1 MKILH
6 TADLHLTGKHPE
18 RWQALEKIITL
29 GLQHSIQALVISGDL
44 FDQDVEAENLR
55 VQFREIIGAADF
67 HTVILPG
74 NHDYKAYRSGLYFG
88 NQVSI
93 ISRWDQPVHLGDIT
107 IWGLPYSK
115 ITRIKLINQ
124 LLEMSEMMAEDR
136 FNVLLYHGELLDAFF
151 TRHDLGDEGE
161 QRYMPAKLSDFAPLP
176 VQYVLAGHFHSR
188 YASWPIPGRGQ
199 FIYSGSP
206 VSITSKEVGKRAV
219 SLVSL
224 EDHPVELTIETV
236 YYHDLTISFDPFS
249 AIHPL
254 EVFKQQLQGLD
265 VNARL
270 KLTVNGFYNG
280 YQWGLSEIELTKR
293 LQEELSAYDTCE
305 TVFAFIDIQQVMEDE
320 LYKKYLHKLN
330 GREYTAQEKDDIE
343 QMVIS
348 AFRRIK
354 ICE

>member
-6 TADLHLTGKHPE
+6 TADLHLTEKHAE
-18 RWQALEKIITL
+18 RWQALEKIIVL
-29 GLQHSIQALVISGDL
+29 GRQHNIQALVISGDL

-55 VQFREIIGAADF
+55 VQFREMIGTADF

-88 NQVSI
+88 HQVSI
-93 ISRWDQPVHLGDIT
+93 ISRWDQPVHLDDIT

-115 ITRIKLINQ
+115 ITKIRLINQ
-124 LLEMSEMMAEDR
+124 LLEMSEIIAEDR

-151 TRHDLGDEGE
+151 TRHELGDEGE
-161 QRYMPAKLSDFAPLP
+161 QRYMPAKLSYFAPLP
-176 VQYVLAGHFHSR
+176 VHYVLAGHFHSR

-219 SLVSL
+219 NLISHEAPPL
-224 EDHPVELTIETV
+224 ELTIETA
-236 YYHDLTISFDPFS
+236 YYRDLTIYLDPFS

-254 EVFKQQLQGLD
+254 EVFKQHLQGLD
-265 VNARL
+265 AKAKI

-280 YQWGLSEIELTKR
+280 YEWGLSEIELTKKINDA
-293 LQEELSAYDTCE
+293 LSGYDIYDA
-305 TVFAFIDIQQVMEDE
+305 VFAFIDIQQVMEDE
-320 LYKKYLHKLN
+320 LYKKYLQKLS
-330 GREYTAQEKDDIE
+330 GKDFSPQEKDDID
-343 QMVIS
+343 QMVIN
-348 AFRRIK
+348 AFRGIK
-354 ICE
+354 SCE